1 MIKIILGGQELDLQ
15 NDVTGEGLTR
25 LEIRDSDAESNR
37 VKSVTQSY
45 TLTGAAYELVAALF
59 IDNLEG
65 KVNEMP
71 VLIYESGCCDNDV
84 LIFEGRL
91 ISDNVKWC
99 HKQCSCDV
107 LFEEYTTETAQMD
120 CLKSTLIHD
129 PLLGFR
135 EQQHPRMVYCV
146 DLKPDVLQ
154 YFVFLV
160 GAQMNLALFVLYP
173 IVFALQLLNSVL
185 GGIESVINSIPGVS
199 IDITFDFDGNS
210 ATNIL
215 QEYQNLINLLNEN
228 IVGCGRAH
236 PSPLARDYIKNVCDI
251 CGLTFQS
258 SILNSPSSDYYNMV
272 VLFAPM
278 EKGSRNDNVFWING
292 NELNQ
297 SGDMFLDSLKPV
309 FNAKWEI
316 RNSTLFFERKDF
328 FDNGD
333 IFVNYAD
340 LEAQNLIGEKLC
352 LEWRDELRP
361 AYLKCEYQLDALDV
375 SGNEARAVYNE
386 IIEWNTPYSS
396 LQSGSRDV
404 LLQFA
409 PNRFRNDGVAP
420 DTFQIFENIPI
431 VGIPLQGFRKVM
443 TLQKH
448 VTMLPRL
455 IIWDGVSRVNGLAK
469 RYEIPTGFPNI
480 PGLTNTTDTY
490 VNFPLMFNE
499 FDSQPQTAYP
509 SNRENSALYQRFYAW
524 ENPRLFRDL
533 GKQFEF
539 SFRYNCEQL
548 QQVLNAQY
556 VGLPLG
562 DEDEIIVGRVTQM
575 TVNLQEST
583 ITIIGNV

>member
-1 MIKIILGGQELDLQ
+1 
-15 NDVTGEGLTR
+15 
-25 LEIRDSDAESNR
+25 
-37 VKSVTQSY
+37 
-45 TLTGAAYELVAALF
+45 
-59 IDNLEG
+59 
-65 KVNEMP
+65 MP

-99 HKQCSCDV
+99 YGECSCEV
-107 LFEEYTTETAQMD
+107 IFEEYTTETAQMD

-129 PLLGFR
+129 NRLGFR
-135 EQQHPRMVYCV
+135 SAQHPRMVYCV

-154 YFVFLV
+154 YFVFYG
-160 GAQMNLALFVLYP
+160 GAVLNTILLLLYP
-173 IVFALQLLNSVL
+173 VVAALQLLNIVL
-185 GGIESVINSIPGVS
+185 GVIEDVINSIPGFS

-210 ATNIL
+210 ATNTL
-215 QEYQNLINLLNEN
+215 QEYQNLINRLNEN

-278 EKGSRNDNVFWING
+278 EKGTRNENVFWING

-316 RNSTLFFERKDF
+316 RNNTLFFERKDF

-340 LEAQNLIGEKLC
+340 LEAQKLIGEKLC

-375 SGNEARAVYNE
+375 SGNEARRVYND
-386 IIEWNTPYSS
+386 IIEWNSPYSS
-396 LQSGSRDV
+396 LQSGARDV
-404 LLQFA
+404 LIQFGT
-409 PNRFRNDGVAP
+409 NKFRNDGTGP
-420 DTFQIFENIPI
+420 DSFEIFENLAIIGPT
-431 VGIPLQGFRKVM
+431 LQQYRKAM
-443 TLQKH
+443 TIQKH

-455 IIWDGVSRVNGLAK
+455 IIWDGVSKVFGVAS
-469 RYEIPTGFPNI
+469 RYSVPLEFPAN
-480 PGLTNTTDTY
+480 PSPNWPNETY

-499 FDSQPQTAYP
+499 VNTQPQTAYP

-548 QQVLNAQY
+548 QHVLTAQY

-562 DEDEIIVGRVTQM
+562 GENEIIVGRVTQM